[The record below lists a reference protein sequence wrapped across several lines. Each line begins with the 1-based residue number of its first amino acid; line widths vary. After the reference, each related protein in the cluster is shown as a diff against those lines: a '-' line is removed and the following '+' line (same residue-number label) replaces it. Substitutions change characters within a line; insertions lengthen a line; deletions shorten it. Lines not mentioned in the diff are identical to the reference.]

1 MESSVGLI
9 GETRRVQKGRAAG
22 LVFFLVIVK
31 KRDFDR
37 LPVYNQRNKD

>member
-1 MESSVGLI
+1 
-9 GETRRVQKGRAAG
+9 VQKGQAAG

-37 LPVYNQRNKD
+37 LPVYN